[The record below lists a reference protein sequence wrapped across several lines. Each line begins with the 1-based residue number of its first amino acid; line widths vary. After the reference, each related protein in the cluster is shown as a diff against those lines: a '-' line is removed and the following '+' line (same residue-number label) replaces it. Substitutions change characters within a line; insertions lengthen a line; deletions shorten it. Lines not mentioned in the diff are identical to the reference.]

1 MVKQTFSFSFLNIT
15 SDWKGI
21 TRKVKK
27 RNIMEKSLISPKI
40 PKTDLSDVFFF
51 FKKRRLVTT
60 FCLASIRIY

>member
-15 SDWKGI
+15 SDWKSI

-40 PKTDLSDVFFF
+40 PKADLSDVFFL
-51 FKKRRLVTT
+51 KKRRPVTT

>member
-21 TRKVKK
+21 TRKAKK

-40 PKTDLSDVFFF
+40 TKADLSDVFFL
-51 FKKRRLVTT
+51 KKRRLVTT

>member
-51 FKKRRLVTT
+51 LKKEDL
-60 FCLASIRIY
+60 